1 LSRQRYNCIQY
12 LNILNEYN
20 MIHLLLMLYILCYFV
35 QFNNVLLRRLNLR
48 NRIVVRLRLEC
59 IIPEGI
65 MLHWTKVIVI

>member
-1 LSRQRYNCIQY
+1 
-12 LNILNEYN
+12 

-35 QFNNVLLRRLNLR
+35 QFNNVLLRKLNLR

>member
-1 LSRQRYNCIQY
+1 
-12 LNILNEYN
+12 LNEYN

-35 QFNNVLLRRLNLR
+35 QFNNVLSRKLNLH

-65 MLHWTKVIVI
+65 MLYWTKVIVI

>member
-1 LSRQRYNCIQY
+1 
-12 LNILNEYN
+12 

-35 QFNNVLLRRLNLR
+35 QFNNVLLRKLNLR

-65 MLHWTKVIVI
+65 MLHWTKVIVIYYFMLPCS